1 MALLSPARNAAFA
14 LFFVAIL
21 AYGASFAWHL
31 LINFDLLDLIYEV
44 NSDDSFY
51 YFKIAQH
58 LAEGKFSTFDGGITR
73 TNGYHP
79 IWLLLITPFYWVFDS
94 VRALFAIKAFEILL
108 MAGGVALVALAARLA
123 HLPWILLIGVL
134 PPLYM
139 AGDRGLIQGMEAAAA
154 LFWLGLLFLALVL
167 WARKPVRWFWLLA
180 AVLFSLPWVR
190 LELAAVS
197 FAAAGAL
204 YLLGSQDGD
213 ASRITRL
220 KPMLAAV
227 AGLLACFAWNWLAFG
242 GPVPVSG
249 LVRRAWSVF
258 RWQEEGGYSLER
270 NLQESLQIHAF
281 DNELPVALGICVGFL
296 LLLWLARRFWR
307 RECWPLLAFL
317 VGAFSV
323 AAGHLGKFVQTVLA
337 MHPNWGGYAHYFV
350 PGYLMMA
357 LAVPVGCCVA
367 LGILHGFPGAK
378 RPWAVKRLSQSIVI
392 AGVLYLIAVA
402 DFAEPFRDVQM
413 RGQHSSGEDWFEP
426 EYPAA
431 LIMNRVLPEGSVVG
445 SWDAGL
451 LGYFSHFPVVNLDG
465 VVNTYDYFHATG
477 RTRDTYWYWLSYPQ
491 LVQKYGITHF
501 ANRLSSN
508 IPTPNMWYSH
518 FSDSIMF
525 AGPSTPPYGTER
537 WTVNLWPNFPPQ
549 APAVQFDAAA
559 WLWQRLAA
567 HADYQ
572 SDKVTAIVDGRM
584 VQVFARDCASEQMP
598 HALAFS
604 WGPNDRR
611 NGFTRYLSAESK
623 NSLGYCAWVYF
634 LSKDAAAAGPV
645 VVEALPLTEFMAF
658 IRESGQR
665 IARSVFDIYS
675 KDGQLTYIKDP
686 CTSADIAH
694 YYWFLHVWPLHASD
708 LLEERKQY
716 GYNNRDFPF
725 DLHGRRFDGKCIATV
740 SLPNY
745 PIARILTGQYSEAGE
760 LWIAEIR

>member
-1 MALLSPARNAAFA
+1 MALLSSVRNAAFA

-94 VRALFAIKAFEILL
+94 VQALFAIKAFEILL
-108 MAGGVALVALAARLA
+108 VAGGVALIALAARLA

-139 AGDRGLIQGMEAAAA
+139 AGDRGLIQGTEAAAA

-167 WARKPVRWFWLLA
+167 WARKPARWFGLLA
-180 AVLFSLPWVR
+180 AILFSLPWVR

-220 KPMLAAV
+220 KPMLAAI

-249 LVRRAWSVF
+249 LVRRSWSVL

-307 RECWPLLAFL
+307 REYWPLLAFL

-337 MHPNWGGYAHYFV
+337 MHPDWSTYVHYFV

-357 LAVPVGCCVA
+357 LAVPVGCCAA
-367 LGILHGFPGAK
+367 LGILRGFLGAK
-378 RPWAVKRLSQSIVI
+378 RPWEVKRLGQGIVI
-392 AGVLYLIAVA
+392 AGVLYLIVVA
-402 DFAEPFRDVQM
+402 DFAEPFRGVQM
-413 RGQHSSGEDWFEP
+413 RGWHSSGEDWFEP

-431 LIMNRVLPEGSVVG
+431 LIMNRLLPEGSVVG
-445 SWDAGL
+445 SWDAGI

-465 VVNTYDYFHATG
+465 VVNSYDYFHATRETLG
-477 RTRDTYWYWLSYPQ
+477 VYWYWLSYPQ

-501 ANRLSSN
+501 ANRLSSS
-508 IPTPNMWYSH
+508 ISTSNMWYSH
-518 FSDSIMF
+518 FFDSIMY
-525 AGPSTPPYGTER
+525 ASPSTAPFGAER
-537 WTVNLWPNFPPQ
+537 WTVNLWPNFPPH
-549 APAVQFDAAA
+549 APPVQFDAAA
-559 WLWQRLAA
+559 LLWQRLAT

-572 SDKVTAIVDGRM
+572 SDKVTVIVDGQM
-584 VQVFARDCASEQMP
+584 AQVFARDCASGQMP

-623 NSLGYCAWVYF
+623 NSLGYCARVYF
-634 LSKDAAAAGPV
+634 LSKDAAGPV
-645 VVEALPLTEFMAF
+645 TVEALPLTEFMDL
-658 IRESGQR
+658 IRGSGQR
-665 IARSVFDIYS
+665 IVRSVFDIYS

-686 CTSADIAH
+686 CASADIAH
-694 YYWFLHVWPLHASD
+694 SWFLHVWPLHASD
-708 LLEERKQY
+708 LPEERKQS
-716 GYNNRDFPF
+716 GFNSRNFPF
-725 DLHGRRFDGKCIATV
+725 DLYGGRFDGKCIATV

-745 PIARILTGQYSEAGE
+745 PIARIRTGQYSEAGR
-760 LWIAEIR
+760 LWSAEIL